1 MLPLDGS
8 HSIHQLCI
16 CWPFPLGIIA
26 LNRIPRHQLLFAT
39 QRQTSRMNYCKSLAL
54 RILLT
59 DLING
64 HSGRLITMYSALNE
78 WTNGRASRVPA
89 NTRLKGMKPVYGLH
103 GKLPTPFDSQLFH
116 LRIYSIVALNVRLYK
131 RFRFVGLGLQSTR
144 KNIIGEEVIFIS
156 RAVNI

>member
-1 MLPLDGS
+1 M
-8 HSIHQLCI
+8 
-16 CWPFPLGIIA
+16 
-26 LNRIPRHQLLFAT
+26 
-39 QRQTSRMNYCKSLAL
+39 Y
-54 RILLT
+54 LLT
-59 DLING
+59 ISTWNNCAEQDSASSASVRNSKANHPNEL
-64 HSGRLITMYSALNE
+64 LQVACAAYSVDRFNKWSLRSVDHNVLGVLNE

-131 RFRFVGLGLQSTR
+131 RFRFVGLGLKSTR